1 MLVDASVILKWFIKE
16 DDSDKAAEIKNDH
29 INGLSVITLPD
40 IALYEIGNALRYKAE
55 FSTTEVNLSLNEIY
69 ELNMDI
75 ITPTFQ
81 IISLVTEIARRYD
94 ITFYDAFYIT
104 LAKELNL
111 TFVTAD
117 LRLYHKT
124 KSIHFVKL
132 LT

>member
-1 MLVDASVILKWFIKE
+1 MAIDASVILKWFIKE
-16 DDSDKAAEIKNDH
+16 IDSDKAAEIKNGH

-55 FSTTEVNLSLNEIY
+55 FSTAEVNLSLNEIY

-81 IISLVTEIARRYD
+81 IISPVTEIARHYD
-94 ITFYDAFYIT
+94 ITFYDAFYIA

-111 TFVTAD
+111 SFITAD
-117 LRLYHKT
+117 QKLYRKAKT
-124 KSIHFVKL
+124 LHFVKL
-132 LT
+132 L